1 MNVNAVI
8 IVVVN
13 SLVTVKIGMNTSIT
27 GLGSVANL
35 LILEDEPLHDMTIV
49 TLTNPILVPAASEI
63 MRKKGYTTVTFNFNA
78 CHKILCFIPSK
89 VSLIGQRHIQKYQA
103 WGGFKL
109 VTLDMK
115 SSGDRVLLLQAEL
128 LPSTPLQAKEG
139 SEYLAS
145 YVADVAAQHPSH
157 KIHYE
162 CIYGTELL
170 RQTF

>member
-27 GLGSVANL
+27 GLGAVANL
-35 LILEDEPLHDMTIV
+35 VILQDEQLHDMTMV
-49 TLTNPILVPAASEI
+49 TLTDPILVPAASEI

-103 WGGFKL
+103 WVQTRYFRYEIIRRPSFAAPSRT
-109 VTLDMK
+109 VAIYST
-115 SSGDRVLLLQAEL
+115 SS
-128 LPSTPLQAKEG
+128 
-139 SEYLAS
+139 
-145 YVADVAAQHPSH
+145 
-157 KIHYE
+157 
-162 CIYGTELL
+162 
-170 RQTF
+170 